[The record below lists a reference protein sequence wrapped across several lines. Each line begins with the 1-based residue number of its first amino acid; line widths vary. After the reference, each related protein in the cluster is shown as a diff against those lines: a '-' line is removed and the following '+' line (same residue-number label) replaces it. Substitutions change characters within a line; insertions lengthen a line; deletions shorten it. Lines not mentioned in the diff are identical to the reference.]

1 MKELYLRAERHFVCE
16 GGSISCLFSFY
27 PTPQIMSLLIE
38 WDRTWLDV
46 GLIVCVLVCR
56 DLMEFSNR
64 RCLFSM
70 LTRGASWDIGLI
82 WESNKQDQM
91 FVRVDVWQ
99 ESRWICKHSRQT
111 RRWISKLLENGLLL
125 SSARV
130 TFLKI
135 ISVCALIWKCVLPHA
150 EGSCMRNKAMCSL
163 TLCVSKSVWIHLPRQ
178 GRLFLRN
185 GWNEAGRGLLSRN
198 EVDRQHHGTEW

>member
-64 RCLFSM
+64 RCLFST

-125 SSARV
+125 SFFCKSNISQDHICV
-130 TFLKI
+130 CIDLK
-135 ISVCALIWKCVLPHA
+135 
-150 EGSCMRNKAMCSL
+150 MCSSP
-163 TLCVSKSVWIHLPRQ
+163 CWRIMH
-178 GRLFLRN
+178 
-185 GWNEAGRGLLSRN
+185 E
-198 EVDRQHHGTEW
+198 E